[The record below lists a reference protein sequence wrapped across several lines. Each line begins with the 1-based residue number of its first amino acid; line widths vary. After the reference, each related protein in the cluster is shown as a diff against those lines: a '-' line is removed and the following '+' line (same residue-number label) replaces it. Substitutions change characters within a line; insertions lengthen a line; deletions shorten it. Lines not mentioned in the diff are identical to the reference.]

1 MSANPDR
8 MASDLAAMTSIPR
21 ERILQ
26 LLYLW
31 SEGYGNPFIARYRKE
46 WTGGL
51 GERELDELQE
61 LSVEQLDEEK
71 RKEEFLIWA
80 RKEGIETPA
89 LSEFLQRA
97 SVWEIRALAPLLRPA
112 FTSAAQNPGSGQPI
126 GSLPE
131 TRQPQSTP
139 GKNSQLPHPPGT
151 DSWEQRAFS
160 VVRDLDLFR
169 ALMDTAC
176 REGEFLLSKVEGA
189 SPLPARFSPWVGRS
203 VPIDQVPAEAMLL
216 GSLAEEQNLGYCT
229 LNLPLAQLAIQIEEA
244 NPDLLQFGAG
254 GRAASKILD
263 SYLLEPLTQ
272 ALKDNLLDRAQKAWI
287 DLQCQAF
294 QNLLTQTTGGRGR
307 IAGIHPDFR
316 SGCAVAVIDESGA
329 LCDQALLRP
338 HESLKQREASRAYL
352 AELIQRHEISLV
364 AIGKAPAHRDM
375 EALLAEAMA
384 LLGETARKPEQVVI
398 SEAGGVPSLEEDPD
412 GVVSRNPNVAIALAV
427 ARRSQN
433 PLAELVKADPVLL
446 VNSGILPPAGV
457 EKLRKKLTRIL
468 VSHVSAARIKLN
480 KAPASLLRYVCG
492 LDEAS
497 ARRIVEHRKARGS
510 FSSRMDLLEIP
521 GFRGR
526 IFEQAA
532 GFLYLPDGENPLDRS
547 AIHPESYFIVQDLCS
562 RLHMSLETL
571 LGRPEFLEYF
581 EPEDFITQ
589 ELKASTVADIF
600 AELARLSRDEM
611 DPDPLPGSKI
621 SHREPPSG
629 RDEAVEAAT
638 DPLIREAQ

>member
-1 MSANPDR
+1 
-8 MASDLAAMTSIPR
+8 MASQLAAMTSIPR
-21 ERILQ
+21 EHILR

-61 LSVEQLDEEK
+61 LYGEQLEEEK
-71 RKEEFLIWA
+71 RKEEFLLWA
-80 RKEGIETPA
+80 RKEGLETPA

-97 SVWEIRALAPLLRPA
+97 SVREIQALAPLLRPM
-112 FTSAAQNPGSGQPI
+112 FPSAARNPGSGQPI
-126 GSLPE
+126 GSPPE
-131 TRQPQSTP
+131 TRKPQSTP
-139 GKNSQLPHPPGT
+139 EKNSPFPHPPST
-151 DSWEQRAFS
+151 DSWEQRAFC

-169 ALMDTAC
+169 ALVDTAC
-176 REGEFLLSKVEGA
+176 REGEFLLSQVEGA
-189 SPLPARFSPWVGRS
+189 SPLPARFSAWMGRS
-203 VPIDQVPAEAMLL
+203 IPIHQVPAEAVLL
-216 GSLAEEQNLGYCT
+216 GFLAEEQNLGYCT
-229 LNLPLAQLAIQIEEA
+229 LNLPLDRLALQIEEA
-244 NPDLLQFGAG
+244 NPDLLEFQTGK
-254 GRAASKILD
+254 RAAARILD
-263 SYLLEPLTQ
+263 SYLLEPLIQ
-272 ALKDNLLDRAQKAWI
+272 VLRGNLLDRAQKAWI
-287 DLQCQAF
+287 DLQCQAL
-294 QNLLTQTTGGRGR
+294 QNLLTQTGGRRGR

-316 SGCAVAVIDESGA
+316 SGCAIAVIDESGA

-352 AELIQRHEISLV
+352 AELIRRHEISLV

-375 EALLAEAMA
+375 SALLAEAMA

-398 SEAGGVPSLEEDPD
+398 SEAGGVPSLEEDPA
-412 GVVSRNPNVAIALAV
+412 GAACRNPHIALALAV

-433 PLAELVKADPVLL
+433 PLAELVKTDPVLL
-446 VNSGILPPAGV
+446 VNSGILPPDGV
-457 EKLRKKLTRIL
+457 EKLPQKLTRIL
-468 VSHVSAARIKLN
+468 VSHVSAARIHLN
-480 KAPASLLRYVCG
+480 EAPASLLRYICG

-571 LGRPEFLEYF
+571 LRHPEFLEYF
-581 EPEDFITQ
+581 APEDFVTR
-589 ELKASTVADIF
+589 ELKTPTISDIF
-600 AELARLSRDEM
+600 AELARLSRDEV
-611 DPDPLPGSKI
+611 DPDPLGSKR
-621 SHREPPSG
+621 SYGDPPSG
-629 RDEAVEAAT
+629 RHEAVGVAT
-638 DPLIREAQ
+638 DPLTRGDQ